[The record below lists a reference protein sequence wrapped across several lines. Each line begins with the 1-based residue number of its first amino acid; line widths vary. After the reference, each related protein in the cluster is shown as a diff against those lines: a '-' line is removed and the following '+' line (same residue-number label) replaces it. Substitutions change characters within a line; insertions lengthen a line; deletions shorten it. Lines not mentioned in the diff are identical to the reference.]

1 MRVDRVVGDTGTESA
16 ILSVSPADPDG
27 HQSIE
32 AAVKAAPDGATIQV
46 YPGTYAES
54 IVVSRSVTLT
64 AHQPES
70 VLIESGSGPAL
81 AVTGGLVS
89 VRGITF
95 RATDHQA
102 AAVRVSGG
110 TLTLDGCEVAATC
123 RAAIEAHG
131 SGTAISM
138 LQGRVRNPAGSG
150 VLISDGAAGTF
161 ERTVIENVAADG
173 VVISAGAD
181 PAFQECTISDVTG
194 AGLTAV
200 GDARG
205 TVRGCEITRIGGVA
219 VRFGLRS
226 VTRMAGARIHDT
238 SEVGVLIESQAQ
250 PVLEHCEISDTGS
263 HGLVLDGE
271 ADPVVRSC
279 TITRTAG
286 HGVVVEGQSRGTF
299 TDCAVRETAAA
310 GVFVGGASDPAFD
323 RCRVRG
329 TAKASLVVTE
339 AAAGTFE
346 RGELAD
352 SGHHGIEIRAGANP
366 LLRKVT
372 VSGCRGHGVTVA
384 DDGRGRI
391 EDAVIEAAEAAGL
404 HIASGGYPDVR
415 GTRLGHCADV
425 GVRVADGGR
434 VVLRECDV
442 LGAGAAGLVVE
453 DGGNASVS
461 RSRVR
466 QCHGAGVVFA
476 EGAQGRLTGCE
487 IAGNEGDG
495 VVVGSRQAVE
505 IRDCA
510 VHGNRGAGLRRTMA
524 SEMLAVNNLASQD
537 NAEPDSYEHAPAET
551 TASPAAAGEAVE
563 LVPGNGNQAVE
574 TLLNELNSL
583 VGLAGVKQEVARL
596 VSLHALAKR
605 REDAGLPPPPMA
617 RHLVFAGAPG
627 TGKTTVA
634 RLYGRILATL
644 GVLRTGQMVEVARQD
659 LVAQYVGATA
669 LKTAEKVESA
679 LGGILFIDEAYA
691 LAEEGQGGFGREA
704 IDTLVKLMEDHRDDV
719 VVVAAGYSHEMRK
732 FLDTNPGLQ
741 SRFSRT
747 VEFENYDN
755 DELVQIME
763 LICRSHN
770 YLLEHETRAVL
781 AALFAK
787 IPRDESFGNGRTVR
801 QIFEEM
807 VGRQAARMASM
818 PDASVADL
826 TRFLPED
833 VGVLAQAAMGSEAA
847 DPQVIETL
855 LGELNSMVGLAQ
867 VKQEVASVIDLIIS
881 ARQREQA
888 GLPVPV
894 ISRHLVFAG
903 PPGTGKTTVARLY
916 KDILTAL
923 GVLGGGP
930 LVEVSRPDLVGQ
942 YIGSTAPRTRE
953 CFQRARGGVLFIDE
967 AYSLASDS
975 FGREAIDTLVKLM
988 EDHRDEVVVI
998 AAGYAEEMARF
1009 LAANPGLS
1017 SRFSRYVPFD
1027 SYSPGELI
1035 TIFALH
1041 AAAAG
1046 YECAPETLA
1055 ILEGRFLQVPRDRS
1069 FGNGRYARQ
1078 VLEDAI
1084 TRQAGR
1090 LRMLAAPS
1098 EADLRL
1104 LMPEDV
1110 AALDHSPAGRP
1121 AGE

>member
-1 MRVDRVVGDTGTESA
+1 MRVDRVVGDMGAESA
-16 ILSVSPADPDG
+16 ILSVSPADPES

-32 AAVKAAPDGATIQV
+32 AAVKAAPDGATIRV
-46 YPGTYAES
+46 HPGTYDES

-64 AHQPES
+64 AHQPGS
-70 VLIESGSGPAL
+70 VLIESRSGPAL

-95 RATDHQA
+95 RATDPQA

-131 SGTAISM
+131 SGTAVSM
-138 LQGRVRNPAGSG
+138 LRGRVRNSVGSG

-161 ERTVIENVAADG
+161 ERMVIENVAADG

-194 AGLTAV
+194 TGLTAE
-200 GDARG
+200 GEARG
-205 TVRGCEITRIGGVA
+205 SVRGCEITRIGGVA
-219 VRFGLRS
+219 VRFSLRS

-250 PVLEHCEISDTGS
+250 PLLEHCEISDTGS

-271 ADPVVRSC
+271 ADPVIRSC
-279 TITRTAG
+279 TIARAAG

-323 RCRVRG
+323 RCRIRG

-372 VSGCRGHGVTVA
+372 VSGCRGHGLTVA

-404 HIASGGYPDVR
+404 HVASGGYPDVR

-425 GVRVADGGR
+425 GVRVAAGGR
-434 VVLRECDV
+434 VVLRECDI

-524 SEMLAVNNLASQD
+524 SEMLAVNNLASQE
-537 NAEPDSYEHAPAET
+537 NAEPDSYEHAPVET
-551 TASPAAAGEAVE
+551 TARPPADAESAELMPGNANRAVE
-563 LVPGNGNQAVE
+563 P
-574 TLLNELNSL
+574 LLHELNSL

-781 AALFAK
+781 ADLFAK

-807 VGRQAARMASM
+807 VGRQAARLASM

-888 GLPVPV
+888 GLPVPI

-1009 LAANPGLS
+1009 LAANSGLS
-1017 SRFSRYVPFD
+1017 SRFSRYVTFE
-1027 SYSPGELI
+1027 SYSPAELI

-1046 YECAPETLA
+1046 YECATETLT
-1055 ILEGRFLQVPRDRS
+1055 ILEARFLQVPRDRS